1 MSGKLLIK
9 GLSSCFSASLQIG
22 KNPIGDGG
30 VETLL
35 NVVKA
40 HRTIKFL
47 SLEVGSNFTES
58 WFKHSRKYLDC
69 EQSLFLL
76 KNLWNK

>member
-1 MSGKLLIK
+1 MYVKFLETTNVCCV
-9 GLSSCFSASLQIG
+9 CFSLQIG

-47 SLEVGSNFTES
+47 SLEVCSCSFNIREESN
-58 WFKHSRKYLDC
+58 
-69 EQSLFLL
+69 
-76 KNLWNK
+76 

>member
-1 MSGKLLIK
+1 MTTN
-9 GLSSCFSASLQIG
+9 SSVCWCLQIG

-35 NVVKA
+35 NVVKV

-47 SLEVGSNFTES
+47 SLEVG
-58 WFKHSRKYLDC
+58 
-69 EQSLFLL
+69 
-76 KNLWNK
+76 

>member
-1 MSGKLLIK
+1 MKTIK
-9 GLSSCFSASLQIG
+9 YKNICLPLQIG

-47 SLEVGSNFTES
+47 SLEVGLYLPSLLSNP
-58 WFKHSRKYLDC
+58 C
-69 EQSLFLL
+69 
-76 KNLWNK
+76 